1 MSDNKTVIVPA
12 RVVVTSTEQ
21 WGLKAVLEVQV
32 PGTNLW
38 LPAKAVAFEDKG
50 GKILSYIEV
59 AGQSLK
65 RFAASI
71 GFAGLAERM
80 MRVDTPVAPAAATE
94 ELI

>member
-1 MSDNKTVIVPA
+1 MSDNKSIIVPA

-21 WGLKAVLEVQV
+21 WGLKAVIEVQV

-38 LPAKAVAFEDKG
+38 LPAKAVAFEQKG
-50 GKILSYIEV
+50 GSLLSYIEV

-71 GFAGLAERM
+71 GVSPSSSP
-80 MRVDTPVAPAAATE
+80 MRVDTPVAPAADTE

>member
-1 MSDNKTVIVPA
+1 MSDNKSIIVPA

-50 GKILSYIEV
+50 GSLLSYIEV

-65 RFAASI
+65 RFVSSLGVSVAASPV
-71 GFAGLAERM
+71 
-80 MRVDTPVAPAAATE
+80 RVDTPVAAPAAAE

>member
-1 MSDNKTVIVPA
+1 MSDNKSIIVPA

-50 GKILSYIEV
+50 GSLLSYIEV

-65 RFAASI
+65 RFVASLGVSVAASPV
-71 GFAGLAERM
+71 
-80 MRVDTPVAPAAATE
+80 RVDTPVAAPAAAE

>member
-38 LPAKAVAFEDKG
+38 LPAKAVAFEQKG
-50 GKILSYIEV
+50 GSLLSYIEV

-65 RFAASI
+65 RFAASV
-71 GFAGLAERM
+71 GASPSSSP

>member
-1 MSDNKTVIVPA
+1 MSDNKSIIVPA

-21 WGLKAVLEVQV
+21 WGLKAVIEVQV

-38 LPAKAVAFEDKG
+38 LPAKAVAFEQKG
-50 GKILSYIEV
+50 GSLLSYIEV

-71 GFAGLAERM
+71 GVSPSSSPV
-80 MRVDTPVAPAAATE
+80 RVDTPVAPAAATE

>member
-1 MSDNKTVIVPA
+1 MSDNKSIIVPA

-50 GKILSYIEV
+50 GSLLSYIEV

-65 RFAASI
+65 RFVSSLGVSVAASPV
-71 GFAGLAERM
+71 
-80 MRVDTPVAPAAATE
+80 RVDTPVAAPAATE